1 MINKAGINLKKKTVW
16 ISLLGDNELL
26 ELPFSRIKKAPI
38 RKVKITIVEKADE
51 FIRLRNTLGQEF
63 VLTLENFK
71 NYKKLNARSKKAKVK
86 SSLVSKIREV
96 MELHNVSLREL
107 ALLNGTSPARISE
120 ALNKN
125 GSSSQ
130 IDRLLDISETLGIRM
145 LITYKDDEFQLY

>member
-86 SSLVSKIREV
+86 SPSTPLFRTKS
-96 MELHNVSLREL
+96 
-107 ALLNGTSPARISE
+107 
-120 ALNKN
+120 
-125 GSSSQ
+125 
-130 IDRLLDISETLGIRM
+130 
-145 LITYKDDEFQLY
+145 